1 MSALLKIL
9 PSKYWNG
16 DVVIIGNNEG
26 LEALKSAIDIAIKK
40 DSGSNLVTETDGNQ
54 YFVIVNQLE
63 SDMFSEDWQKLP
75 MHYDEDDTKLTR
87 EEEEQLYNFMNGK

>member
-1 MSALLKIL
+1 MSAILKIL

-26 LEALKSAIDIAIKK
+26 LEALKKAVETAIKK
-40 DSGSNLVTETDGNQ
+40 GKGSDLVTEVDGNQ

-75 MHYDEDDTKLTR
+75 MHYDDDDVSLTK
-87 EEEEQLYNFMNGK
+87 EEEEQLHKFIDGE

>member
-1 MSALLKIL
+1 MSAILKIL

-16 DVVIIGNNEG
+16 DVIIIGNNEG
-26 LEALKSAIDIAIKK
+26 LEALKNAIDNAIKK

-63 SDMFSEDWQKLP
+63 SDMLNEDWQKLP
-75 MHYDEDDTKLTR
+75 MHYDEDDTKLTKD
-87 EEEEQLYNFMNGK
+87 EEEQLYNFMHGK